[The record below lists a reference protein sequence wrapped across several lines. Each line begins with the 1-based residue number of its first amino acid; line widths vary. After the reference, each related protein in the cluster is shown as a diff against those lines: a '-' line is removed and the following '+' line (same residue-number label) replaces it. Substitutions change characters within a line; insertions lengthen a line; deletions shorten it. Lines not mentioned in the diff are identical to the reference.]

1 MSIIDKISMSFLG
14 AVFIFSAVLYTD
26 YITKRNA
33 MLRDV
38 MFCMDDDNS
47 MEAYKSCVD
56 EYRDKRY

>member
-1 MSIIDKISMSFLG
+1 MNIIDKISVVFLS
-14 AVFIFSAVLYTD
+14 AVFMFSAVLYTD

-47 MEAYKSCVD
+47 MEAYKSCVA
-56 EYRDKRY
+56 EYREKRY

>member
-1 MSIIDKISMSFLG
+1 MNIIDKISVGFFG

-26 YITKRNA
+26 YITKRNT

-38 MFCMDDDNS
+38 MFCMEDDNS

-56 EYRDKRY
+56 EYREKRY